1 MQAFGQWCFFQPLAF
16 SIHAPTLAHM
26 HKIIQMPFLSLTKI
40 FIKNIS
46 LGCLLISHRHST
58 CTGSFHGSTQ
68 ILCNYLL
75 APCWFLHIPSTKWM
89 PQIHCLTSV
98 FIVPAWNM
106 KPHFIIADLIKLDRF
121 SYYSWLCQLSLCSF
135 FPLQLFCFATQG
147 MHLIPRRPLF
157 SPLSFLPTPPSLG
170 WQAMVSA
177 NNALCISCD
186 SWKISLVSL
195 TPLAQWPFMV
205 LLTF

>member
-16 SIHAPTLAHM
+16 STHAPTPTRM
-26 HKIIQMPFLSLTKI
+26 HEIIQMPFLSLTKI

-68 ILCNYLL
+68 ILCNYLP

-135 FPLQLFCFATQG
+135 FPPFSSFVSPPRECILFLG
-147 MHLIPRRPLF
+147 VLL
-157 SPLSFLPTPPSLG
+157 SPLSPFFLLPRL
-170 WQAMVSA
+170 SA
-177 NNALCISCD
+177 D
-186 SWKISLVSL
+186 K
-195 TPLAQWPFMV
+195 QWFQQIMLFV
-205 LLTF
+205 YHVIHEK